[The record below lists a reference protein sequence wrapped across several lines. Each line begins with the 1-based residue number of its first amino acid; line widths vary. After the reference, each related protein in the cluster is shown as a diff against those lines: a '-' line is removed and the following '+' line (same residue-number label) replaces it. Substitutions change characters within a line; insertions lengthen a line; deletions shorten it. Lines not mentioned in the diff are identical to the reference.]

1 MQHNHSFLL
10 SLEIDL
16 DSITRDPLIGYDN
29 TDILFIT
36 ERARCHLILRS
47 PDMHEHVGLGSP
59 HPCDAKNPPA
69 IAPWLPLLL
78 FSCFFSSHSA
88 PPPTPS
94 PPTLLFPSRW
104 HIGPGVG
111 REGADPEEQLE
122 GVQLWLAA
130 AARSLGWEEHTDFSL
145 MIRAVSGVWRGCQK

>member
-1 MQHNHSFLL
+1 MQHNHSFL

-16 DSITRDPLIGYDN
+16 VSITRDPLIGYDN

-59 HPCDAKNPPA
+59 HPCDSKNPPA

-122 GVQLWLAA
+122 GVQLGLAA
-130 AARSLGWEEHTDFSL
+130 AARSLSWEEHTDFSL